1 MADTCYFI
9 EDLIN
14 DLRRGRIKIPSFQRG
29 FVWDAD
35 RVAYFVDSIYKGF
48 PFGSVLLWRTRTP
61 LRMERNLG
69 PYKLPDN
76 DPEYP
81 IDYVLDGQQRI
92 TSIFGIFQNS
102 LEPEEN
108 EATNWVNLFFEL
120 NSQEAIPFR
129 YLDNPENYDSNKY
142 FPLKYVF
149 DSPKYRQTTR
159 NLDEDLAR
167 QIDELVSKLTKAKI
181 PLERFESEERKYV
194 ATVFERINRQGLELD
209 TLQLLSVWNWSED
222 FDLQEKFR
230 EILEELEPFGFKE
243 VGSDLLLKCC
253 AAVVKN
259 SADPEVFVNLP
270 GNEVRQ
276 KFDEVRNGIFR
287 AIDFLKRE
295 FNIFSLKFLPMEN
308 ILVVLSAFFASPE
321 KQPSPPLQEQYKS
334 INKWFWRSCF
344 SQRYAR
350 GGAKSTEVDLKEIQK
365 LKNGESS
372 NLGEFPISIDKS
384 YFLNN
389 VFRVSS
395 IATSTLVLLLAEN
408 EPLNFIQ
415 GTKISLEEVL
425 SQGNRKEFHH
435 IFPKAYLKGL
445 NSYSD
450 EEINCLVNFSIL
462 SRADNNK
469 LKARSP
475 GNYRSEMP
483 TDAQALET
491 IIKSHFC
498 FNEMFNDNYKEFL
511 EKRANLLVGKAQEL
525 SQLTN

>member
-1 MADTCYFI
+1 M
-9 EDLIN
+9 
-14 DLRRGRIKIPSFQRG
+14 K
-29 FVWDAD
+29 
-35 RVAYFVDSIYKGF
+35 
-48 PFGSVLLWRTRTP
+48 
-61 LRMERNLG
+61 
-69 PYKLPDN
+69 
-76 DPEYP
+76 
-81 IDYVLDGQQRI
+81 
-92 TSIFGIFQNS
+92 
-102 LEPEEN
+102 
-108 EATNWVNLFFEL
+108 
-120 NSQEAIPFR
+120 
-129 YLDNPENYDSNKY
+129 
-142 FPLKYVF
+142 
-149 DSPKYRQTTR
+149 
-159 NLDEDLAR
+159 
-167 QIDELVSKLTKAKI
+167 
-181 PLERFESEERKYV
+181 
-194 ATVFERINRQGLELD
+194 
-209 TLQLLSVWNWSED
+209 
-222 FDLQEKFR
+222 
-230 EILEELEPFGFKE
+230 
-243 VGSDLLLKCC
+243 
-253 AAVVKN
+253 
-259 SADPEVFVNLP
+259 
-270 GNEVRQ
+270 
-276 KFDEVRNGIFR
+276 
-287 AIDFLKRE
+287 
-295 FNIFSLKFLPMEN
+295 
-308 ILVVLSAFFASPE
+308 
-321 KQPSPPLQEQYKS
+321 
-334 INKWFWRSCF
+334 
-344 SQRYAR
+344 
-350 GGAKSTEVDLKEIQK
+350 
-365 LKNGESS
+365 
-372 NLGEFPISIDKS
+372 PISIDKS